1 MNIILQVRDCN
12 SFRTLTRDMKSAE
25 GTNPIYVSNDERI
38 AIIGAGVAGIATAAA
53 LNSAGF
59 VNIVVYDKH
68 DTMGGLW
75 VENYPNASGM
85 FCFLT

>member
-1 MNIILQVRDCN
+1 MVVVTSI
-12 SFRTLTRDMKSAE
+12 MKTTE
-25 GTNPIYVSNDERI
+25 QTNPFYVRNDERI

-59 VNIVVYDKH
+59 INIVVYDKH

-75 VENYPNASGM
+75 VENYPNASGT
-85 FCFLT
+85 CVHSLTD

>member
-1 MNIILQVRDCN
+1 
-12 SFRTLTRDMKSAE
+12 MKSTE
-25 GTNPIYVSNDERI
+25 EVHPFYVRNDERI

-53 LNSAGF
+53 LKNAGF
-59 VNIVVYDKH
+59 INVAVYDKH

-85 FCFLT
+85 